1 MISWDSS
8 LIYIVLSSLLGPL
21 VVGVVIWWLGKNEI
35 ERRVKNEAI
44 RDLMTFRGDYAS
56 PEFRRS
62 FNKVSI
68 TFHKDEEIRQQ
79 IRDLYEDIN
88 NPNTSEPVIN
98 RKIVGLIYNLCQ
110 KNGFEGITEYDI
122 DQSLPE
128 QRQTPSPV
136 IQSATL
142 TPTSKGKQPSKVT
155 KKARNR
161 GK

>member
-8 LIYIVLSSLLGPL
+8 LIYIVLSSLVGPL
-21 VVGVVIWWLGKNEI
+21 VVGIVIWWLGKSEI

-44 RDLMTFRGDYAS
+44 RDLMTFRGDYVS

-68 TFHKDEEIRQQ
+68 TFHKDKEIRQQ

-88 NPNTSEPVIN
+88 NPNTRESAIN
-98 RKIVGLIYNLCQ
+98 RKIVSLIYSLCQ

-122 DQSLPE
+122 DQSFPE
-128 QRQTPSPV
+128 QRQTPSPT
-136 IQSATL
+136 QSNVLTATNKEKH
-142 TPTSKGKQPSKVT
+142 SSKVAKRARDKGK
-155 KKARNR
+155 
-161 GK
+161 